1 MTQAEHIRKYF
12 RDVSPEKLKGD
23 LEAANYDKM
32 KKVKSYTLSPTRKR
46 MLEEQAKRGNYI
58 YAGWVNCR

>member
-12 RDVSPEKLKGD
+12 NCVSPEKLKAD

-32 KKVKSYTLSPTRKR
+32 KKVNSHMLSPTRKR

-58 YAGWVNCR
+58 YGGWVDCR